1 MAGKKQALT
10 PEEKLA
16 RALVPQD
23 QQPYTLPKGWVWTKL
38 ENIAKLITGNT
49 PSKKEQ
55 TYYGNDVPFYKPA
68 DLDAGRHVCTPSEYL
83 SKKGAAV
90 GRLIPTGATSV
101 CCIGSIGKCGFIE
114 NPGCTNQQIT
124 SVIPY
129 FNNLYIYYLCQSPLF
144 QTELIE
150 KSSST
155 TISIVNKA
163 KMGKCIIPL
172 PPLPEQQRIVAR
184 IESLF
189 AKLDAA
195 RDKLQQVLDTQ
206 EARRAAILH
215 EAFTGR
221 LTGHKGSAECRGKRE
236 EEKSQNPEGTE
247 FVPEGWRIVTLGD
260 LITNV
265 EAGKNMRCIETP
277 PSLDKF
283 GIVKVSA
290 ATWGT
295 FKEDES
301 KTCIEGTEWNP
312 DVQIKPG
319 DFLLSRANTIQLV
332 GNCVIVE
339 KITRH
344 LMLSDKILRV
354 SFDEQ
359 VNPYFILFFTQSL
372 SYRNQITKLASGNQD
387 GMRNISQKNLKLIQL
402 ALPPLD
408 EQNKIVTIVKRE
420 FKELDMIKDKVSKS
434 CNSIIVLKKSSL
446 ARAFRGQ
453 LGTQDSSDPDAR
465 DLLTSDQ

>member
-1 MAGKKQALT
+1 MAKKNQPQT

-16 RALVPQD
+16 RALVPED
-23 QQPYTLPKGWVWTKL
+23 QQPYALPKGWMWTKL
-38 ENIAKLITGNT
+38 EIIAELITGNT

-68 DLDAGRHVCTPSEYL
+68 DLDAGRHVCTSSEYL

-236 EEKSQNPEGTE
+236 KEGAQNPEGTE
-247 FVPEGWRIVTLGD
+247 FVPEGWKRVKFSDIAEVKSNLVSPQDYQDFPHIAPDNIEKATGRLLSYHTIKEDKVTSPKHRFYPGQILYSKIRPYLSKVVIVDFDGLCSAD
-260 LITNV
+260 
-265 EAGKNMRCIETP
+265 MYPIETTENTRYLWYYMLSNEFLLQALSGKSRTVLP
-277 PSLDKF
+277 K
-283 GIVKVSA
+283 INQ
-290 ATWGT
+290 
-295 FKEDES
+295 KELA
-301 KTCIEGTEWNP
+301 
-312 DVQIKPG
+312 QIKV
-319 DFLLSRANTIQLV
+319 LV
-332 GNCVIVE
+332 PPPDEQIVIVE
-339 KITRH
+339 KLDRIF
-344 LMLSDKILRV
+344 MNEQKNYKIVR
-354 SFDEQ
+354 
-359 VNPYFILFFTQSL
+359 YSL
-372 SYRNQITKLASGNQD
+372 SQIDL
-387 GMRNISQKNLKLIQL
+387 
-402 ALPPLD
+402 
-408 EQNKIVTIVKRE
+408 
-420 FKELDMIKDKVSKS
+420 
-434 CNSIIVLKKSSL
+434 LKKSIL

-453 LGTQDSSDPDAR
+453 LGTQDPSDPDAR
-465 DLLTSDQ
+465 DLLTSE

>member
-1 MAGKKQALT
+1 MAKKNQPQT

-16 RALVPQD
+16 RALVPED
-23 QQPYTLPKGWVWTKL
+23 QQPYALPKGWMWTKL
-38 ENIAKLITGNT
+38 EIIAELITGNT

-68 DLDAGRHVCTPSEYL
+68 DLDAGRHVCTSSEYL

-236 EEKSQNPEGTE
+236 KEGAQNPEGTE
-247 FVPEGWRIVTLGD
+247 FVPEGWKRVKFSDIAEVKSNLVSPQDYQDFPHIAPDNIEKATGRLLSYHTIKEDKVTSPKHRFYPGQILYSKIRPYLSKVVIVDFDGLCSAD
-260 LITNV
+260 
-265 EAGKNMRCIETP
+265 MYPIETTENTRYLWYYML
-277 PSLDKF
+277 SNKF
-283 GIVKVSA
+283 LLQALSGKSRTVLPKINQ
-290 ATWGT
+290 
-295 FKEDES
+295 KELA
-301 KTCIEGTEWNP
+301 
-312 DVQIKPG
+312 QIKV
-319 DFLLSRANTIQLV
+319 LV
-332 GNCVIVE
+332 PPPDEQIVIVE
-339 KITRH
+339 KLDRIF
-344 LMLSDKILRV
+344 MNEQKNYKIVR
-354 SFDEQ
+354 
-359 VNPYFILFFTQSL
+359 YSL
-372 SYRNQITKLASGNQD
+372 SQIDL
-387 GMRNISQKNLKLIQL
+387 
-402 ALPPLD
+402 
-408 EQNKIVTIVKRE
+408 
-420 FKELDMIKDKVSKS
+420 
-434 CNSIIVLKKSSL
+434 LKKSIL

-453 LGTQDSSDPDAR
+453 LGTQDPSDPDAR
-465 DLLTSDQ
+465 DLLTSE

>member
-1 MAGKKQALT
+1 MAKKNQPQT

-16 RALVPQD
+16 RALVPED
-23 QQPYTLPKGWVWTKL
+23 QQPYALPKGWMWTKL
-38 ENIAKLITGNT
+38 EIIAELITGNT

-68 DLDAGRHVCTPSEYL
+68 DLDAGRHVCTSSEYL

-236 EEKSQNPEGTE
+236 KEGAQNPEGTE
-247 FVPEGWRIVTLGD
+247 FVPEGWKRVKFSDIAEVKSNLVSPQDYQDFPHIAPDNIEKATGRLLSYHTIKEDKVTSPKHRFYPGQILYSKIRPYLSKVVIVDFDGLCSAD
-260 LITNV
+260 
-265 EAGKNMRCIETP
+265 MYPIETTENTRYLWYYMLSNEFLLQALSGKSRTVLP
-277 PSLDKF
+277 K
-283 GIVKVSA
+283 INQ
-290 ATWGT
+290 
-295 FKEDES
+295 KELA
-301 KTCIEGTEWNP
+301 
-312 DVQIKPG
+312 QIKV
-319 DFLLSRANTIQLV
+319 LV
-332 GNCVIVE
+332 PPPDEQIVIVE
-339 KITRH
+339 KLDRIF
-344 LMLSDKILRV
+344 MN
-354 SFDEQ
+354 E
-359 VNPYFILFFTQSL
+359 
-372 SYRNQITKLASGNQD
+372 
-387 GMRNISQKNLKLIQL
+387 QKNYKIFS
-402 ALPPLD
+402 LPNRPA
-408 EQNKIVTIVKRE
+408 E
-420 FKELDMIKDKVSKS
+420 
-434 CNSIIVLKKSSL
+434 KKHP
-446 ARAFRGQ
+446 G
-453 LGTQDSSDPDAR
+453 
-465 DLLTSDQ
+465 

>member
-1 MAGKKQALT
+1 MAGKKQSFT

-23 QQPYTLPKGWVWTKL
+23 QQPYKLPKGWVWTRL
-38 ENIAKLITGNT
+38 ENIAELITGNT

-83 SKKGAAV
+83 SKNGAAV

-189 AKLDAA
+189 TKLDAA

-215 EAFTGR
+215 KAFTGQ

-236 EEKSQNPEGTE
+236 EERSKNPEGTE
-247 FVPEGWRIVTLGD
+247 FVPEGWKKVKLTEVCAINPKKISTKGLDDSLKVSFFPM
-260 LITNV
+260 
-265 EAGKNMRCIETP
+265 A
-277 PSLDKF
+277 SLDERL
-283 GIVKVSA
+283 G
-290 ATWGT
+290 
-295 FKEDES
+295 
-301 KTCIEGTEWNP
+301 
-312 DVQIKPG
+312 
-319 DFLLSRANTIQLV
+319 
-332 GNCVIVE
+332 
-339 KITRH
+339 KITKPEIRTLSEVKKGFTNFSEADVVLAKITPCFENGKAAIIGP
-344 LMLSDKILRV
+344 LMNHIGYGTTEFFVLR
-354 SFDEQ
+354 STQDLYNKFLF
-359 VNPYFILFFTQSL
+359 YFIRSPKFRSEAKAHMTGAVGQQRVPKDFIEN
-372 SYRNQITKLASGNQD
+372 YNF
-387 GMRNISQKNLKLIQL
+387 M
-402 ALPPLD
+402 LPPLE
-408 EQNKIVTIVKRE
+408 EQCRIVDILDSLLNKEYQASTIAQSS
-420 FKELDMIKDKVSKS
+420 LSQIDL
-434 CNSIIVLKKSSL
+434 LKKSIL

-453 LGTQDSSDPDAR
+453 LGTQDPSDPDAR
-465 DLLTSDQ
+465 ELLTRD

>member
-1 MAGKKQALT
+1 MAGKKQSLT

-16 RALVPQD
+16 RALVPED
-23 QQPYTLPKGWVWTKL
+23 QQPYALPKGWVWTKL

-172 PPLPEQQRIVAR
+172 PPLPEQQRIVSR

-195 RDKLQQVLDTQ
+195 QDKLQQVLDTQ

-236 EEKSQNPEGTE
+236 EEGLQNPEGTE
-247 FVPEGWRIVTLGD
+247 FVPEGWKRVKFSDIAEVKSNLVSPQDYLDFPHIAPDNIEKATGRLLSYHTIKEDKVTSPKHRFYPGQILYSKIRPYLSKVVIVDFDGLCSAD
-260 LITNV
+260 
-265 EAGKNMRCIETP
+265 MYPIETTENTRYLWYYMLSTEFLLQALSGKSRTVLP
-277 PSLDKF
+277 K
-283 GIVKVSA
+283 INQ
-290 ATWGT
+290 
-295 FKEDES
+295 KELA
-301 KTCIEGTEWNP
+301 
-312 DVQIKPG
+312 QIKV
-319 DFLLSRANTIQLV
+319 LV
-332 GNCVIVE
+332 PPPDEQIVIVE
-339 KITRH
+339 KLDRIF
-344 LMLSDKILRV
+344 MN
-354 SFDEQ
+354 E
-359 VNPYFILFFTQSL
+359 
-372 SYRNQITKLASGNQD
+372 
-387 GMRNISQKNLKLIQL
+387 QKN
-402 ALPPLD
+402 
-408 EQNKIVTIVKRE
+408 NKIVRYSLSQID
-420 FKELDMIKDKVSKS
+420 L
-434 CNSIIVLKKSSL
+434 LKKSIL

-453 LGTQDSSDPDAR
+453 LGTQDPSDPDAR
-465 DLLTSDQ
+465 DLLTSD